1 MIKHSADNL
10 MSPIVRDSLRDVIAN
25 DRYAGTFQS
34 TDKYRSALL
43 QHLDNLDAAQ
53 LVAANIHQ
61 VNRADAEWS
70 AAVTT
75 AQMVYSD
82 VPDALQAIDYLV
94 ALRAFAKDSGKPI
107 PAPPG
112 PSTAT
117 AVGSVD
123 LKGGAA

>member
-1 MIKHSADNL
+1 MMKHQADDV
-10 MSPIVRDSLRDVIAN
+10 MPPIVRDSLRDVIAN
-25 DRYAGTFQS
+25 DQYAATFRS

-53 LVAANIHQ
+53 LVAVTVHQ

-70 AAVTT
+70 AALTT

-94 ALRAFAKDSGKPI
+94 ALRVFAKDSGKPI
-107 PAPPG
+107 PPLPG
-112 PSTAT
+112 ARVAEA
-117 AVGSVD
+117 AVANVA
-123 LKGGAA
+123 GAQS